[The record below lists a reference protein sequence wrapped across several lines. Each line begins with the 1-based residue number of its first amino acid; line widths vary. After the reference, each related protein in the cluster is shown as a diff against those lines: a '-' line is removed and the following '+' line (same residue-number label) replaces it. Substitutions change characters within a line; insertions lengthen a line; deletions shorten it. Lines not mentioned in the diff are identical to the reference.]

1 MRIGELSAAT
11 GVSVRSLRYYEEQGL
26 LSADRTSSGQRAF
39 GPDAPARVDL
49 IQDLFG
55 AGICS
60 ATMVDLLPCMS
71 DPGARTPKLRS
82 RLLEERDRISKTIAN
97 LTATQAALDR
107 IISENNPN
115 EGRLPGLELRA
126 D

>member
-26 LSADRTSSGQRAF
+26 LSADRTGSGQRVYGTA
-39 GPDAPARVDL
+39 APARVVL
-49 IQDLFG
+49 IQELFA

-60 ATMVDLLPCMS
+60 ATMVDLLPCMT
-71 DPGARTPKLRS
+71 DPGARTPMLRN
-82 RLLEERDRISKTIAN
+82 RMLEERARITDTIAN
-97 LTATQAALDR
+97 LTATQNALDR
-107 IISENNPN
+107 IITEIKI
-115 EGRLPGLELRA
+115 

>member
-26 LSADRTSSGQRAF
+26 LSAERTGSGQRVF
-39 GPDAPARVDL
+39 GRDAPARVGL
-49 IQDLFG
+49 IQELFG

-71 DPGARTPKLRS
+71 DPGAMTPKLRS
-82 RLLEERDRISKTIAN
+82 RLLQERDRIAGTIAN
-97 LTATQAALDR
+97 LTATQGALDR
-107 IISENNPN
+107 IISEIKI
-115 EGRLPGLELRA
+115 

>member
-26 LSADRTSSGQRAF
+26 LSADRTGSGQRLY
-39 GPDAPARVDL
+39 GPDAPARVGL
-49 IQDLFG
+49 IQELFG

-71 DPGARTPKLRS
+71 DPGVRTPKLRS
-82 RLLEERDRISKTIAN
+82 RLLQERDRISDTITN
-97 LTATQAALDR
+97 LATTKAALDR
-107 IISENNPN
+107 IIN
-115 EGRLPGLELRA
+115 EIKVDG
-126 D
+126 

>member
-26 LSADRTSSGQRAF
+26 LSAGRTGSGQRVY
-39 GPDAPARVDL
+39 GSDAPARVGL
-49 IQDLFG
+49 IQELFG

-71 DPGARTPKLRS
+71 DPGVRTPKLKS
-82 RLLEERDRISKTIAN
+82 RLLQERDRIADTIAN
-97 LTATQAALDR
+97 LTATRGALDR
-107 IISENNPN
+107 IISEI
-115 EGRLPGLELRA
+115 RI

>member
-26 LSADRTSSGQRAF
+26 LSADRTGSGQRVY
-39 GPDAPARVDL
+39 DTEAPARVGL
-49 IQDLFG
+49 IQELFA

-71 DPGARTPKLRS
+71 DPGVRTPKLGT
-82 RLLEERDRISKTIAN
+82 RLLEERDRISGTIAN
-97 LTATQAALDR
+97 LKATQTALDR
-107 IISENNPN
+107 IISEIKI
-115 EGRLPGLELRA
+115 